1 MLKAVRTYLQP
12 VNWSSALQAAAPLL
26 LVLLLL
32 GGPHRLSAQRDIEPQ
47 LIFNDT
53 ARFTFTGEWQYL
65 STDIYLLN
73 GERFSD
79 VINELEFV
87 RLEQSQRRRRRSGLA
102 EERLEYLFIT
112 ASLKHVKL
120 LGDNSITYPLY
131 NFQINRDAD
140 QKYHTYV
147 SDNIDHIRII
157 DNLPLYTT
165 SDHIDAE
172 LQVRAIT
179 NNDRDM
185 VLGMVASQL
194 KNLSALGTLSGAVLG
209 IVGEFGSFI
218 EANTKK
224 KEYRFSS
231 TIRLFEQKNFNT
243 RVHSIKLYALGPNGS
258 PPMEL
263 NTAPLSAFLDTV
275 GHTLSRATLAEL
287 VGHTQYPVIAVV
299 NYKSL
304 YKLDPISGDEVTF
317 ANIEKRK
324 LDIENGYRQ
333 SLINADTYRQEKD
346 FIGFLT
352 VYAHLKNHL
361 DVYSLNYR
369 TGNSDAISGSLFRVM
384 QYYRQLIKTQHE
396 MGYKYR
402 NNGTYSS
409 IFKPE
414 YESIVGFASLHLDND
429 HNLKSTKELVH
440 TLMAVE
446 RGEPASQL
454 GLEGQVAALRFSG
467 TFRPE
472 LMAQEQEGRL
482 IQAHVERLEAS
493 LYRSAYEAEVLR
505 LDSLPAVPSN
515 QQAPALL
522 LQRLN
527 NTSCGLCRDR
537 AIAAINGFGAR
548 LEQHHLAVT
557 LAQHDSLRNALQPWL
572 FHAMER
578 AQRIGAGLGR
588 LLDADSALQSVLYLQ
603 TKLEVA
609 QRDMQNLRELLAV
622 NPASKNLA
630 TMQALNTNMLGY
642 QREVEEVLALIC
654 SLKAELCRCE

>member
-1 MLKAVRTYLQP
+1 MTIAKNSSSVLRMP
-12 VNWSSALQAAAPLL
+12 VQQLL
-26 LVLLLL
+26 LVVLLL
-32 GGPHRLSAQRDIEPQ
+32 GWQQLCAQRDIEPQ

-53 ARFTFTGEWQYL
+53 ARFSFTGEWQYL

-87 RLEQSQRRRRRSGLA
+87 RLEQSQRRRRRSAMA

-157 DNLPLYTT
+157 DNLPLYTA

-185 VLGMVASQL
+185 VLGLVASQL

-243 RVHSIKLYALGPNGS
+243 RVHSIKLYALGPNGR
-258 PPMEL
+258 PAMEL

-275 GHTLSRATLAEL
+275 GHTLNRATLAEL
-287 VGHTQYPVIAVV
+287 VGHTLYPVIAVV

-304 YKLDPISGDEVTF
+304 YQIAPISGDEVTF

-333 SLINADTYRQEKD
+333 GLINADTYRQEKD

-361 DVYSLNYR
+361 DVYNLNYR
-369 TGNSDAISGSLFRVM
+369 TGNADAISGSLFRVM
-384 QYYRQLIKTQHE
+384 QYYRQLLKAQHE
-396 MGYKYR
+396 MAYKYR
-402 NNGTYSS
+402 TNGTYSS

-414 YESIVGFASLHLDND
+414 YEAIVGFASLHLDND

-446 RGEPASQL
+446 RGEPTSQA

-482 IQAHVERLEAS
+482 IQAHIERLEAS
-493 LYRSAYEAEVLR
+493 LYRSAYEAEVQHLEV
-505 LDSLPAVPSN
+505 LPATPSN

-522 LQRLN
+522 MQRLS

-537 AIAAINGFGAR
+537 AIAAINGFGTR
-548 LEQHHLAVT
+548 LEQHHLSLA

-578 AQRIGAGLGR
+578 GQRIGAALNQ
-588 LLDADSALQSVLYLQ
+588 LLAADSVQQSGLYLQ
-603 TKLEVA
+603 AKLYGA
-609 QRDMQNLRELLAV
+609 QRDLQNLRELLAQQ
-622 NPASKNLA
+622 PSGKNLA
-630 TMQALNTNMLGY
+630 TVQAFNAKLLAYQRDADEALN
-642 QREVEEVLALIC
+642 LIC
-654 SLKAELCRCE
+654 SLKAELCP

>member
-1 MLKAVRTYLQP
+1 MSIAKSSPRELCMSVRVMLM
-12 VNWSSALQAAAPLL
+12 

-32 GGPHRLSAQRDIEPQ
+32 GPQWLCAQRDIEPQ

-53 ARFTFTGEWQYL
+53 ARFSFTGEWQYL

-87 RLEQSQRRRRRSGLA
+87 RLEQSQRRRRRSAMA

-157 DNLPLYTT
+157 DNLPLYTA

-243 RVHSIKLYALGPNGS
+243 RVHSIKLYALGPNGR
-258 PPMEL
+258 PAMEL

-275 GHTLSRATLAEL
+275 GHTLNRATLAEL

-304 YKLDPISGDEVTF
+304 YQIAPISGDEVTF

-333 SLINADTYRQEKD
+333 GLINADTYRQEKD

-361 DVYSLNYR
+361 DVYNLNYR
-369 TGNSDAISGSLFRVM
+369 TGNADAISGSLFRVM
-384 QYYRQLIKTQHE
+384 QYYRQLLKAQHE

-402 NNGTYSS
+402 TNGTYSS

-414 YESIVGFASLHLDND
+414 YEAIVGFASLHLDND

-446 RGEPASQL
+446 RGEITSQA

-467 TFRPE
+467 TFRSE

-482 IQAHVERLEAS
+482 IQAHIERLEAS
-493 LYRSAYEAEVLR
+493 LYRSAYEAEVQR
-505 LDSLPAVPSN
+505 LDALPAIPSN

-522 LQRLN
+522 MQRLS

-537 AIAAINGFGAR
+537 AIAAINGFGTR
-548 LEQHHLAVT
+548 LEQHYLDRAQ
-557 LAQHDSLRNALQPWL
+557 AQHDSLRNALQPWL

-578 AQRIGAGLGR
+578 GQRIGAALEQQ
-588 LLDADSALQSVLYLQ
+588 LAADSAQQSALYLQ
-603 TKLEVA
+603 TKLHEA
-609 QRDMQNLRELLAV
+609 QRDLQNLRELLAQQ
-622 NPASKNLA
+622 PTGKGLA
-630 TMQALNTNMLGY
+630 TMQALNAKLLAY
-642 QREVEEVLALIC
+642 QRGADEALNLIC
-654 SLKAELCRCE
+654 SLKAELCP